1 LSDFILFEQIIYDFH
16 CNLQIRIG
24 KLIIFRPSLGNVGS
38 SLLHQCMEKG
48 KDKRKT
54 GFKWI
59 TGSLKLLVSSEEVF
73 LKTRR

>member
-1 LSDFILFEQIIYDFH
+1 
-16 CNLQIRIG
+16 
-24 KLIIFRPSLGNVGS
+24 
-38 SLLHQCMEKG
+38 MEKG